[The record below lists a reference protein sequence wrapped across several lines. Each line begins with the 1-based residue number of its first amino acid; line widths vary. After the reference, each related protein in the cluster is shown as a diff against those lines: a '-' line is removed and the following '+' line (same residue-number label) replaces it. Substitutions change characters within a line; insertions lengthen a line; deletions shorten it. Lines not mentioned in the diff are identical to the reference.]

1 MVLDVVF
8 PQVFC
13 EQAKEKHSS
22 VESFQ
27 WYVDV
32 MVGQMTHAHETR
44 EQDLQSK
51 IHELKATVKDITQKN
66 ENLSSAYRY
75 VEFYKLNLVYC
86 YSNAKA
92 RDNRHFVVII
102 INKFLLLNKDIEII
116 LLIIIT
122 QIVKAEDCLAEWLI
136 GMSVTKVKISY
147 FHSQGVPH

>member
-1 MVLDVVF
+1 MWRGALKTFQAILLLLLIKVTLLTVMITLNFMVLVVVF
-8 PQVFC
+8 LQVFC

-22 VESFQ
+22 GESLQ

-51 IHELKATVKDITQKN
+51 IHELKVTVKDITQKN

-75 VEFYKLNLVYC
+75 VEFHKANLVHN

-92 RDNRHFVVII
+92 R
-102 INKFLLLNKDIEII
+102 E
-116 LLIIIT
+116 
-122 QIVKAEDCLAEWLI
+122 Q
-136 GMSVTKVKISY
+136 
-147 FHSQGVPH
+147 